1 MLRANSRRLSYL
13 SRQKY
18 VPPEI
23 DSVFQLAIYEK
34 YKELSDYILDKK
46 NEIWKIKK
54 GDDITLLHSACVS
67 DNFKLVKL
75 IIESTKKRL
84 NLISENSLSQEE
96 KINNENI
103 FKDFI
108 NAKTETEHLTALH
121 YASFRGNIKI
131 IKILIQNFANVQALT
146 YNGLNML
153 HKGAQGNSPNSII
166 YFNKKYNI
174 DIASTNNDNL
184 NAMHFAAISGM
195 DNSIIYLLNMGL
207 NPNLQDINGNTPL
220 HYAVKYGQNR
230 IIKKLLH
237 NGADKNILNKNK
249 VSPAMLA
256 RENPELS
263 DIFSK
268 KGICQKLFFKPDIN
282 KKSKF
287 SNINMLLFIILHFTV
302 IFLTFIMLMPYF
314 DNTYFSILYLVISFL
329 LFILFFILAF
339 SDPGTLTNNK
349 YKDALDIIEQ
359 GEMLEYYCPKCLIKM
374 DFRTKHCV
382 ICEKCVDDFDHHC
395 FWVGNCIGKKNFSL
409 FFNFLVYVIFNTLF
423 NFLIT
428 TYYVLTEM
436 STPYGEKAN
445 DAFPGF
451 YFGVN
456 SVIYNRTV
464 RIIVSIFISAVCV
477 LFFIP
482 LIDLFQ
488 IQWSNFQ
495 ERKQLMLDEEEYQK
509 GLLNEKLISD
519 ENENKEK
526 MEEEVWEDEKYD
538 KEDVIALK

>member
-174 DIASTNNDNL
+174 DIASTNNDDL

-349 YKDALDIIEQ
+349 YKDVLDIIEQ
-359 GEMLEYYCPKCLIKM
+359 GELLEYYCPKCLIKM

-382 ICEKCVDDFDHHC
+382 ICEKCIDDFDHHC

-409 FFNFLVYVIFNTLF
+409 FFDFLVYVIFNTLF

-464 RIIVSIFISAVCV
+464 RIVVSIFISAVCV

-526 MEEEVWEDEKYD
+526 MEEEVWDDEKYD
-538 KEDVIALK
+538 KEDEIALK

>member
-84 NLISENSLSQEE
+84 NLISENSLSKEE

-174 DIASTNNDNL
+174 DIGSTNNDNL

-314 DNTYFSILYLVISFL
+314 DNTYFSILYLVISLL

-409 FFNFLVYVIFNTLF
+409 FFDFLVYVIFNTLF

-464 RIIVSIFISAVCV
+464 RIVVSIFISAVCV

-526 MEEEVWEDEKYD
+526 MEEEVWDDEKYD
-538 KEDVIALK
+538 KEDEIALK

>member
-1 MLRANSRRLSYL
+1 MLKANSRRLSYL

-314 DNTYFSILYLVISFL
+314 DNTYFSILYLVISLL

-464 RIIVSIFISAVCV
+464 RIVVSIFISAVCV

-526 MEEEVWEDEKYD
+526 MEEEVWDDEKYD
-538 KEDVIALK
+538 KEDEIALK

>member
-249 VSPAMLA
+249 ISPAMLA

-314 DNTYFSILYLVISFL
+314 DNTYFSILYLVISLL

-349 YKDALDIIEQ
+349 YKDVLDIIEQ
-359 GEMLEYYCPKCLIKM
+359 GELLEYYCPKCLIKM

-409 FFNFLVYVIFNTLF
+409 FFDFLVYVIFNTLF

-464 RIIVSIFISAVCV
+464 RIVVSIFISAVCV

-526 MEEEVWEDEKYD
+526 MEEEVWDDEKYD
-538 KEDVIALK
+538 KEDEIALK

>member
-339 SDPGTLTNNK
+339 LDPGTLTNNK
-349 YKDALDIIEQ
+349 YKDVLDIIEQ
-359 GEMLEYYCPKCLIKM
+359 GELLEYYCPKCLIKM

-409 FFNFLVYVIFNTLF
+409 FFDFLVYVIFNTLF

-526 MEEEVWEDEKYD
+526 MEEEVWDDEKYD
-538 KEDVIALK
+538 KEDEIALK

>member
-23 DSVFQLAIYEK
+23 DSVFQLAIYQK

-54 GDDITLLHSACVS
+54 GDDITLLHSSCVS

-131 IKILIQNFANVQALT
+131 IKKLIQNFANVQALT

-314 DNTYFSILYLVISFL
+314 DNTYFSILYLVISLL

-382 ICEKCVDDFDHHC
+382 ICEKCIDDFDHHC

-409 FFNFLVYVIFNTLF
+409 FFDFLVYVIFNTLF

-464 RIIVSIFISAVCV
+464 RIVVSIFISAVCV

-526 MEEEVWEDEKYD
+526 MDEEVWDDEKYD
-538 KEDVIALK
+538 KEDEIALK